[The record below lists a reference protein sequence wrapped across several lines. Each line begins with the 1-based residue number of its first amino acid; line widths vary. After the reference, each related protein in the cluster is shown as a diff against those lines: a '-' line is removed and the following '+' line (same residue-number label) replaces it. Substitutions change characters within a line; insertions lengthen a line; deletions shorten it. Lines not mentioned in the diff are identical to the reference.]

1 MTRLLLASWIAAL
14 VACGGNGS
22 KQSDAPPAGSDAAPG
37 DGVPGGDTP
46 PPGDMGGGGDAAVG
60 VTCGATTCAVGQECC
75 IGANGG
81 TCEDQ
86 GNCQTV
92 AFACDGPEDCEQ
104 NQVCCFAAGG
114 GGPGTAGAEC
124 KPAAQCQ
131 TNACHTD
138 GDCGGNTPKCCPIAA
153 TQYSLCR
160 PACQ

>member
-1 MTRLLLASWIAAL
+1 MTRLVLATWIAVL
-14 VACGGNGS
+14 VACGGGDS
-22 KQSDAPPAGSDAAPG
+22 KQNDAPPAGSDATPG
-37 DGVPGGDTP
+37 DGVQNDTP
-46 PPGDMGGGGDAAVG
+46 PPGDGNNNVDAAVG
-60 VTCGATTCAVGQECC
+60 VACGAVTCAVGQECC

-92 AFACDGPEDCEQ
+92 SFACDGPEDCEQ
-104 NQVCCFAAGG
+104 NDVCCLAAGG

-138 GDCGGNTPKCCPIAA
+138 DDCSGNTPKCCAIAQ
-153 TQYSLCR
+153 TQFSLCR
-160 PACQ
+160 ANCQ